1 MAVVSRSE
9 WLALALERAEAALS
23 KLRRPVV
30 SGDDLAEIEDLL
42 HAATEHCKD
51 AARALKS

>member
-1 MAVVSRSE
+1 MSRSE